1 MRKNM
6 KSNNISHTKIGVLT
20 PLVTKG
26 LFSQITGLTE
36 EVIRGM
42 IDKGHLPTI
51 KIGRRR
57 LINLAL
63 LSKEA
68 LEHENQ

>member
-1 MRKNM
+1 M
-6 KSNNISHTKIGVLT
+6 KLNNISHAEIGIST

-42 IDKGHLPTI
+42 IDKGHLPTV
-51 KIGRRR
+51 KIGRYR
-57 LINLAL
+57 LINLTL
-63 LSKEA
+63 ITKEA
-68 LEHENQ
+68 LEQDKH